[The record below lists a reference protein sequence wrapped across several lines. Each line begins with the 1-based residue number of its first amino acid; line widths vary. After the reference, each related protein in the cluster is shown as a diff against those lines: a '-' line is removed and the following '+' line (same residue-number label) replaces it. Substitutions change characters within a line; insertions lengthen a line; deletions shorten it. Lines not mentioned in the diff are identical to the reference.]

1 MHKRKSLI
9 VIILLI
15 FIKFTLHLYK
25 PRGLLA
31 YLVPSILWSLLA
43 LIVLWASQFRNLFS
57 YSNKILSVFALIA
70 SIFQIVLLIDGG
82 IFTKF
87 GKSPVSFT
95 LPALSLNALMISTS
109 LLGIELSRAYLLRT
123 YGRKNPLLLIMLTAL
138 LYSPILAMISLFIP
152 PIEPLLTVKFLG
164 STFLTELSKNM
175 LASYLA
181 LLAGPLASIAYMLP
195 LRVFQWFSPILPD
208 LPWGIKSLIGVTAP
222 MISLIVIDYATPI
235 AVLRKV
241 GIRVEKKWLEKG
253 DNPIIPILIVL
264 IVLLIVWFSTGLLG
278 IFPTVVISGSM
289 RPTINVGDIVIL
301 VKVPTEEIKPGDI
314 IQYLT
319 KNGMILH
326 RVIDIK
332 SGYFITKGDACS
344 VPDPDPVHP
353 LNVRGK
359 LLMVIP
365 KIGWAS
371 IYVKEILILL
381 WNLITL
387 NSLTLYVA
395 FASLILGGSLYTF
408 RRSKSLKKYRRK
420 RKH

>member
-1 MHKRKSLI
+1 
-9 VIILLI
+9 
-15 FIKFTLHLYK
+15 
-25 PRGLLA
+25 
-31 YLVPSILWSLLA
+31 
-43 LIVLWASQFRNLFS
+43 
-57 YSNKILSVFALIA
+57 VFALIA